1 MNFFAGF
8 SLPSQAILEN
18 VGQEARL
25 KDAEKGAESAGL
37 KYWDRLICS
46 SHPLQLPYYSSRYR
60 IRDNP
65 YNLILRYIYISI
77 SAIFQLR
84 KISLNKFINIV
95 K

>member
-37 KYWDRLICS
+37 KYWDRLMHAFFFPILS
-46 SHPLQLPYYSSRYR
+46 ILFFSGLL
-60 IRDNP
+60 NP
-65 YNLILRYIYISI
+65 
-77 SAIFQLR
+77 
-84 KISLNKFINIV
+84 V
-95 K
+95 

>member
-37 KYWDRLICS
+37 KYWDRLMAPFC
-46 SHPLQLPYYSSRYR
+46 
-60 IRDNP
+60 
-65 YNLILRYIYISI
+65 
-77 SAIFQLR
+77 
-84 KISLNKFINIV
+84 FITERF
-95 K
+95 

>member
-37 KYWDRLICS
+37 KYWDRLIGRVNFLDALERF
-46 SHPLQLPYYSSRYR
+46 PPIRFRLQ
-60 IRDNP
+60 NHT
-65 YNLILRYIYISI
+65 N
-77 SAIFQLR
+77 
-84 KISLNKFINIV
+84 
-95 K
+95 